1 MDEIIKSI
9 KGDIM
14 SIGVKSEFLRD
25 VVLPSNHWLVQQVK
39 PIVGR
44 YLDEMSRH
52 YFDYWNEPS
61 VAQCR
66 LCYYLT
72 DTFRWWRLSLDIIKV
87 PRAIIIPHNTNYFNQ
102 LKYFLGH
109 FLSLPHCHKSEP
121 TIRLNNKIYYSLLAC
136 LPLGKASK
144 GVKQN

>member
-14 SIGVKSEFLRD
+14 SIGVKSEFLHD

-61 VAQCR
+61 HIGSSGKVQFSRWIHKIQCR
-66 LCYYLT
+66 L
-72 DTFRWWRLSLDIIKV
+72 SLIEI
-87 PRAIIIPHNTNYFNQ
+87 
-102 LKYFLGH
+102 
-109 FLSLPHCHKSEP
+109 CKSS
-121 TIRLNNKIYYSLLAC
+121 KIGSFCVY
-136 LPLGKASK
+136 K
-144 GVKQN
+144 GTTTQSAAMIMLIVF